1 MLDARASRSL
11 ALVPQSESELCEEEP
26 SCLVRRGTTILTA
39 GGRRA
44 PRIQPVDI
52 DFTWDAPLY
61 YRYGA
66 EERLC
71 GILVFYD
78 FDWLDIFPDE
88 RTQFKNGKSL
98 ANFVQDKSPPG
109 KTPALLLTVQDGVK
123 QGFRRTERFS
133 ICVVN
138 IREYRAAEGDAALSY
153 LANHLDIDITD
164 IEELQE
170 LAKSADPIALRIF
183 IESSVDIG
191 HIGEWARANPE
202 RIEQLRELVREQTSE
217 RASLS
222 STLEALGALADL
234 PPEDIETLAR
244 FLGTPADREQRLELA
259 RAITSDP
266 AGRYVTSKVLAERT
280 AQRIADARAAIASYS
295 ELLRDPASTET
306 AMQNFIE
313 ANPWLLGLDYAAIR
327 ARSRGP
333 SGATDFLLERFDG
346 FQDLL
351 ELKSPQDAIVR
362 SPAVEKGGP
371 IPPPHEYALSA
382 TVAQALA
389 QALVYRDRLT
399 RHAEAAEELFGLPHS
414 RDPRLLIVVGRADSL
429 SADRRRV
436 LAELNKSLHR
446 IEVVPYDV
454 LGNRAA
460 AVLNNVETY
469 FAAMLDEE
477 ASADSNED

>member
-1 MLDARASRSL
+1 
-11 ALVPQSESELCEEEP
+11 VK
-26 SCLVRRGTTILTA
+26 
-39 GGRRA
+39 
-44 PRIQPVDI
+44 I
-52 DFTWDAPLY
+52 DFTWDDPLF

-66 EERLC
+66 DERLC

-78 FDWLDIFPDE
+78 FDWRDVFPDE

-98 ANFVQDKSPPG
+98 AKFVQSKCPPG
-109 KTPALLLTVQDGVK
+109 KTPALLLTLRDGVK
-123 QGFRRTERFS
+123 QGFRQTDQFS

-138 IREYRAAEGDAALSY
+138 IGEYRAAEGDAAISY
-153 LANHLDIDITD
+153 LANHLDVDITD
-164 IEELQE
+164 IERLEE
-170 LAKSADPIALRIF
+170 LAESADPTVLRAF

-191 HIGEWARANPE
+191 HIADWAHGDPE
-202 RIEQLRELVREQTSE
+202 RIEQLRQLVQEGSAE
-217 RASLS
+217 PAPLAA
-222 STLEALGALADL
+222 TLDALGAIVDL
-234 PPEDIETLAR
+234 RPEDVGTLAR

-280 AQRIADARAAIASYS
+280 AQRVADARAAIATYS
-295 ELLRDPASTET
+295 ELLADPASNET

-351 ELKSPQDAIVR
+351 ELKRPQDPIIR
-362 SPAVEKGGP
+362 SPEIEEGGP
-371 IPPPHEYALSA
+371 VPAPHEYALSP

-389 QALVYRDRLT
+389 QAMVYRDRLT
-399 RHAEAAEELFGLPHS
+399 RYAEAAEELFGLPHT
-414 RDPRLLIVVGRADSL
+414 RDPRLIIVVGRADSL
-429 SADRRRV
+429 PPDRRRV
-436 LAELNKSLHR
+436 LVELNKSLHR

-454 LGNRAA
+454 LAHRAT
-460 AVLNNVETY
+460 AVLDNVESY
-469 FAAMLDEE
+469 FTAMLDEGAGDDSGE
-477 ASADSNED
+477 A

>member
-1 MLDARASRSL
+1 
-11 ALVPQSESELCEEEP
+11 VN
-26 SCLVRRGTTILTA
+26 
-39 GGRRA
+39 
-44 PRIQPVDI
+44 I

-61 YRYGA
+61 YRHGA

-78 FDWLDIFPDE
+78 FEWIDVFPDE

-98 ANFVQDKSPPG
+98 AKFVQEKCPPG
-109 KTPALLLTVQDGVK
+109 KTPALLLTLQDGVK
-123 QGFRRTERFS
+123 QGFRQTDRFS

-138 IREYRAAEGDAALSY
+138 IREYRAAEGDAAISY
-153 LANHLDIDITD
+153 LANHLDVDITD
-164 IEELQE
+164 IGRLEELAE
-170 LAKSADPIALRIF
+170 SADPTVLRTFIA
-183 IESSVDIG
+183 SSVDIG
-191 HIGEWARANPE
+191 HIAEWARGNPE
-202 RIEQLRELVREQTSE
+202 RIERLRELIREKSAE
-217 RASLS
+217 PAPLAA
-222 STLEALGALADL
+222 TLEALGALADL
-234 PPEDIETLAR
+234 RPEDVDTLAR

-280 AQRIADARAAIASYS
+280 AQRVADARTAIATYS
-295 ELLRDPASTET
+295 QLLHDPASNET

-351 ELKSPQDAIVR
+351 ELKSPQDPIVR
-362 SPAVEKGGP
+362 SPEVAEGGP
-371 IPPPHEYALSA
+371 VPSPHEYALSA

-389 QALVYRDRLT
+389 QAMVYRDRLT
-399 RHAEAAEELFGLPHS
+399 RYAEAAEELFGLPHT

-429 SADRRRV
+429 PADRRRV

-454 LGNRAA
+454 LGQRAA
-460 AVLNNVETY
+460 AVLNNVESY
-469 FAAMLDEE
+469 FTAMLEE
-477 ASADSNED
+477 GEGESAEA